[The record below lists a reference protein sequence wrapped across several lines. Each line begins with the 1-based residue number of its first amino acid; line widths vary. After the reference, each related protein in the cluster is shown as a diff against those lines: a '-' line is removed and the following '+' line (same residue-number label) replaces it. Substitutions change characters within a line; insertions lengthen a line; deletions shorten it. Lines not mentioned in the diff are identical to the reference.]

1 VVVQTCESNTTNKQ
15 YFQMTYIKLIAI
27 ISIFFLCSCNL
38 ESNIDIELPESK
50 SQLVVECY
58 LEHGKPYKLL
68 LTETVSYLASATNDP
83 NIFSLFNLP
92 QVKEALIYITH
103 NSRTIVLPYRS
114 DADIYNRKVY
124 NYISDEL
131 VDSTQKGD
139 YTLLIKDTKGREIT
153 AKTRFLPKL
162 IMQEVSWKFQ
172 ADNNIVDSLK
182 KASILVIHDKFSE
195 TQFQRLQ
202 IGQALSKRPNIDTLT
217 VNKAIVDLSYPSF
230 GSNNYLSIGTTYY
243 FNKKDTLYVRLFN
256 MEKQWYDYRESV
268 IASQNANK
276 SPFAQP
282 TRIISG
288 VEGGLGIFTTLVYDK
303 KIIIIK

>member
-1 VVVQTCESNTTNKQ
+1 
-15 YFQMTYIKLIAI
+15 MTHIKLIVI
-27 ISIFFLCSCNL
+27 LLIFFLYSCNL
-38 ESNIDIELPESK
+38 ESNIDIELPKSK

-58 LEHGKPYKLL
+58 LEHGKPYQLL
-68 LTETVSYLASATNDP
+68 LTETVSYLDP
-83 NIFSLFNLP
+83 AINIPNTYAQFNLP
-92 QVKEALIYITH
+92 QVKDALVYITH
-103 NSRTIVLPYRS
+103 NNHIVALQYRMDGDLSNNKVFNYTSR
-114 DADIYNRKVY
+114 
-124 NYISDEL
+124 EL

-153 AKTRFLPKL
+153 AKTYFLPK
-162 IMQEVSWKFQ
+162 IRMQEVNWKFQ
-172 ADNNIVDSLK
+172 SDNNIVDSLK
-182 KASILVIHDKFSE
+182 KASILVIHDKFST

-202 IGQALSKRPNIDTLT
+202 IGQALSKRPNVDTDT
-217 VNKAIVDLSYPSF
+217 FRVNKAIVDLEYPSF

-268 IASQNANK
+268 LASKAANE

-288 VEGGLGIFTTLVYDK
+288 VTGGLGIFTTLVYDK
-303 KIIIIK
+303 KTIIIK

>member
-1 VVVQTCESNTTNKQ
+1 
-15 YFQMTYIKLIAI
+15 MTYIKLIAI
-27 ISIFFLCSCNL
+27 TSIFFLYSCNL
-38 ESNIDIELPESK
+38 ESNIDIELPKSK

-68 LTETVSYLASATNDP
+68 LTETVPYLAPAINIP
-83 NIFSLFNLP
+83 NTYTQFNLP
-92 QVKEALIYITH
+92 QVKDALVYITH
-103 NSRTIVLPYRS
+103 NNRTIILQYRIDGDLNNS
-114 DADIYNRKVY
+114 KVF
-124 NYISDEL
+124 NYTSKEL

-153 AKTRFLPKL
+153 AKTYFLPK
-162 IMQEVSWKFQ
+162 IRMQELNWKFQ
-172 ADNNIVDSLK
+172 SDNNIVDSLK
-182 KASILVIHDKFSE
+182 KASILVIHDKFSAI
-195 TQFQRLQ
+195 QFQRLQ
-202 IGQALSKRPNIDTLT
+202 IGQALSKRPNVDTDT
-217 VNKAIVDLSYPSF
+217 FRVNKAIVDLEYPSF

-268 IASQNANK
+268 LASKAANE

-288 VEGGLGIFTTLVYDK
+288 VKGGLGIFTTLVYDK
-303 KIIIIK
+303 KTIIIK